1 MNVGVAP
8 ELQAGL
14 SPLERARANVA
25 ALKVL
30 YDLKADK
37 DRAPSDEER
46 RTLSTYSGWGG
57 APDAFRESFDGH
69 PAWEAVNVDLR
80 ELLSPDEYAD
90 ARASTLTAFFTPR
103 PVIDAMYGALDSLGF
118 GRKGADYVLEPG
130 CGTGNFI
137 GSAPDG
143 SHYAFTGVEMDATSS
158 RIART
163 LHPQAAVVNAAL
175 EDCYVSASSF
185 DAVVGNVP
193 YSDAVSIP
201 DNGRSIP
208 VHDYFIKKSVEAL
221 RPGGVAALLTS
232 RYTLDKASEATRKE
246 IARQADL
253 IGCVRLPDSTFKAQA
268 GTEVVTDILILRKR
282 QSPDES
288 AEPDWVHTVD
298 VGHGVRV
305 NALFADGAAR
315 IVGHQE
321 AREGGRFGAEL
332 SVTSELGIEE
342 IGREA
347 AHILATQV
355 ESLGDIHGELGK
367 RTEQPN
373 VAEVPDNPATLEY
386 FLDEAG
392 GLWYGGGE
400 VVEAVPLKNAADRE
414 RLCAMVELRDLQRK
428 TLAIEAVSLDED
440 EVARAIAALD
450 AAYEGFV
457 ERFGR
462 VNDAKN
468 MKLFKT
474 KSDDSISSL
483 SSLEDLDSKRAFKS
497 KADILSKRVRTPVP
511 PLPEHLDDALDAL
524 TVSLDRTGRVDV
536 ALIASLLGTD
546 GQTAVESLGERV
558 ITHPDTGQVVLA
570 EQYLSGD
577 VGAKLSHVEALLD
590 EAEAGGGRS
599 AYDSW
604 AESVGLAEAARELS
618 ERPDVSGIV
627 DRLRKS
633 GAWMAMCD
641 PNGASSYVDAPAH
654 VAGVNGDWR
663 LRRIVACALIPLI
676 DEARAQHGDGRA
688 AIGYGNPLLN
698 AAASDAGSGGGDT
711 ERDLVILW
719 KLMSA
724 RAGKIS
730 EEAVGRVALKVLSS
744 PYCLPHVESLLGDA
758 ETTRMLKE
766 YRYFR
771 NNSGE
776 KAADLMRELK
786 GRPELV
792 EYLAVCAAE
801 SRRASEGEG
810 ERYPSWHYRDAL
822 SSVTSEGFAEF
833 VEAKRRFIT
842 ERTPT
847 PDTERIGLLRRLA
860 ERLRSVM
867 PAPLEPGEIAANLG
881 AAWIPP
887 RYYFDFARETFGLD
901 RGWHTVAERSRFSV
915 SYSDTTGAWQVKFG
929 GTGDVDVEVEQKYG
943 TSERRSFSIFE
954 TALNHSSLEV
964 TKPDPSDPSGKKRV
978 KDPQATA
985 IAWQKRHAIERAFD
999 EWVHADKDRLE
1010 ELCAIYNDRFN
1021 TLKPRSFDG
1030 GYLTLPGSNP
1040 TIELRSHQKDAVAR
1054 ILQSEEGT
1062 LVAHVVGAGKTFTG
1076 VAAGRE
1082 AKRLGKASKPMFVVP
1097 NHLTGQWA
1105 NDFLRLYPDSRV
1117 LCMGEA
1123 DMSSADAARR
1133 FWARAA
1139 AGDWDAVI
1147 VGQSRFSQLHISRE
1161 REISYTERRKEE
1173 LIASIR
1179 EARAD
1184 GNDFTVKQLEAMR
1197 KRMDD
1202 KIKKL
1207 KGDDGIA
1214 GVSFED
1220 LGVDFLFVDEAH
1232 NFKNLAVATSMNV
1245 AGMNVASSAKCEDL
1259 LDKCTLLREQ
1269 GHGANIVF
1277 ATGTP
1282 VSNTMAELYNMQ
1294 RYLAPSLLD
1303 SQGVSAF
1310 TSWASNFGEVVE
1322 SVEIKPEGTGFQ
1334 VKQRFAKFH
1343 NLPELMSAFHTF
1355 ADIMTQ
1361 DDVDLDVPEC
1371 EKVNV
1376 RVEATEEQKALV
1388 EALAERAD
1396 KVRSGGVD
1404 PAEDNLLKITSEGR
1418 KIALDPKLIDPDDE
1432 GIEPLDGG
1440 KVEAC
1445 ALNVFDLW
1453 RKSAETRGTQ
1463 LVFCDTSTPASGKW
1477 NVYADLKRR
1486 LVELGVPEGEVAFVS
1501 DAGDNPRKRDM
1512 LFERVNKGEVR
1523 VLLGSTQKLGTG
1535 TNVQTRLVATHDL
1548 DCPWRPSDLEQRL
1561 GRIVR
1566 QGNMNARVQAF
1577 RYVTAGTFD
1586 SYLYQTVERKQHFIS
1601 QVFSSKSPARE
1612 APDLDESV
1620 LDYATIKALAAGD
1633 ATVRR
1638 RMELENRIAQLQL
1651 LRQAH
1656 AAQKRTTKS
1665 KIDLQLRPACEALEE
1680 RIEVMSGDKERFK
1693 TASKTALADK
1703 QAGSWRMSVGGKTYF
1718 DRKDAARA
1726 IIAARPAHAAA
1737 DKPFVKI
1744 GSFYGLDVALAYVK
1758 QFDESAATNVYLPSI
1773 TLVGE
1778 HPHTSSHPLALSLD
1792 TSETCVRQLERVLD
1806 EVASCD
1812 VEKLRAR
1819 ALEARRNLES
1829 AQSSLDAPWDGEG
1842 EYKSATSE
1850 LAELVRQ
1857 NEMEQARKE
1866 EKKHG
1871 MEAFFEDPD
1880 SYTLE
1885 PPRSDDHL
1893 SGSSLVDGFGESRPL
1908 FVETDRHVFFVGES
1922 EDAAS
1927 MYEKGGGGVLKFAA
1941 EGAMVADRIS
1951 ELLESIGEG
1960 EMTPLYLSPDASGS
1974 IEIGEEPRSQ
1984 SPAQRAEAARRAAA
1998 ASAAPHAGHG
2008 SRPRFQR

>member
-468 MKLFKT
+468 IKLFKT

-822 SSVTSEGFAEF
+822 S
-833 VEAKRRFIT
+833 
-842 ERTPT
+842 
-847 PDTERIGLLRRLA
+847 
-860 ERLRSVM
+860 
-867 PAPLEPGEIAANLG
+867 
-881 AAWIPP
+881 
-887 RYYFDFARETFGLD
+887 
-901 RGWHTVAERSRFSV
+901 
-915 SYSDTTGAWQVKFG
+915 
-929 GTGDVDVEVEQKYG
+929 
-943 TSERRSFSIFE
+943 
-954 TALNHSSLEV
+954 
-964 TKPDPSDPSGKKRV
+964 
-978 KDPQATA
+978 
-985 IAWQKRHAIERAFD
+985 
-999 EWVHADKDRLE
+999 
-1010 ELCAIYNDRFN
+1010 
-1021 TLKPRSFDG
+1021 
-1030 GYLTLPGSNP
+1030 
-1040 TIELRSHQKDAVAR
+1040 
-1054 ILQSEEGT
+1054 
-1062 LVAHVVGAGKTFTG
+1062 
-1076 VAAGRE
+1076 
-1082 AKRLGKASKPMFVVP
+1082 
-1097 NHLTGQWA
+1097 
-1105 NDFLRLYPDSRV
+1105 
-1117 LCMGEA
+1117 
-1123 DMSSADAARR
+1123 
-1133 FWARAA
+1133 
-1139 AGDWDAVI
+1139 
-1147 VGQSRFSQLHISRE
+1147 
-1161 REISYTERRKEE
+1161 
-1173 LIASIR
+1173 
-1179 EARAD
+1179 
-1184 GNDFTVKQLEAMR
+1184 
-1197 KRMDD
+1197 
-1202 KIKKL
+1202 
-1207 KGDDGIA
+1207 
-1214 GVSFED
+1214 
-1220 LGVDFLFVDEAH
+1220 
-1232 NFKNLAVATSMNV
+1232 
-1245 AGMNVASSAKCEDL
+1245 
-1259 LDKCTLLREQ
+1259 
-1269 GHGANIVF
+1269 
-1277 ATGTP
+1277 
-1282 VSNTMAELYNMQ
+1282 
-1294 RYLAPSLLD
+1294 
-1303 SQGVSAF
+1303 
-1310 TSWASNFGEVVE
+1310 
-1322 SVEIKPEGTGFQ
+1322 
-1334 VKQRFAKFH
+1334 
-1343 NLPELMSAFHTF
+1343 
-1355 ADIMTQ
+1355 
-1361 DDVDLDVPEC
+1361 
-1371 EKVNV
+1371 
-1376 RVEATEEQKALV
+1376 
-1388 EALAERAD
+1388 
-1396 KVRSGGVD
+1396 
-1404 PAEDNLLKITSEGR
+1404 
-1418 KIALDPKLIDPDDE
+1418 
-1432 GIEPLDGG
+1432 
-1440 KVEAC
+1440 
-1445 ALNVFDLW
+1445 
-1453 RKSAETRGTQ
+1453 
-1463 LVFCDTSTPASGKW
+1463 
-1477 NVYADLKRR
+1477 
-1486 LVELGVPEGEVAFVS
+1486 
-1501 DAGDNPRKRDM
+1501 
-1512 LFERVNKGEVR
+1512 
-1523 VLLGSTQKLGTG
+1523 
-1535 TNVQTRLVATHDL
+1535 
-1548 DCPWRPSDLEQRL
+1548 
-1561 GRIVR
+1561 
-1566 QGNMNARVQAF
+1566 
-1577 RYVTAGTFD
+1577 
-1586 SYLYQTVERKQHFIS
+1586 
-1601 QVFSSKSPARE
+1601 
-1612 APDLDESV
+1612 
-1620 LDYATIKALAAGD
+1620 
-1633 ATVRR
+1633 
-1638 RMELENRIAQLQL
+1638 
-1651 LRQAH
+1651 
-1656 AAQKRTTKS
+1656 
-1665 KIDLQLRPACEALEE
+1665 
-1680 RIEVMSGDKERFK
+1680 
-1693 TASKTALADK
+1693 
-1703 QAGSWRMSVGGKTYF
+1703 
-1718 DRKDAARA
+1718 
-1726 IIAARPAHAAA
+1726 
-1737 DKPFVKI
+1737 
-1744 GSFYGLDVALAYVK
+1744 
-1758 QFDESAATNVYLPSI
+1758 
-1773 TLVGE
+1773 
-1778 HPHTSSHPLALSLD
+1778 
-1792 TSETCVRQLERVLD
+1792 
-1806 EVASCD
+1806 
-1812 VEKLRAR
+1812 
-1819 ALEARRNLES
+1819 
-1829 AQSSLDAPWDGEG
+1829 
-1842 EYKSATSE
+1842 
-1850 LAELVRQ
+1850 
-1857 NEMEQARKE
+1857 
-1866 EKKHG
+1866 
-1871 MEAFFEDPD
+1871 
-1880 SYTLE
+1880 
-1885 PPRSDDHL
+1885 
-1893 SGSSLVDGFGESRPL
+1893 
-1908 FVETDRHVFFVGES
+1908 
-1922 EDAAS
+1922 
-1927 MYEKGGGGVLKFAA
+1927 
-1941 EGAMVADRIS
+1941 
-1951 ELLESIGEG
+1951 
-1960 EMTPLYLSPDASGS
+1960 
-1974 IEIGEEPRSQ
+1974 
-1984 SPAQRAEAARRAAA
+1984 
-1998 ASAAPHAGHG
+1998 
-2008 SRPRFQR
+2008 